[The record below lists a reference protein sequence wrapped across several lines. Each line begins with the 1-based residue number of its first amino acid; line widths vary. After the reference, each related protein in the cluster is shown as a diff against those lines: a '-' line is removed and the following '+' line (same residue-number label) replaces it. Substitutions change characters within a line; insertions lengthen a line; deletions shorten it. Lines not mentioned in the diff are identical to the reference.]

1 MKITGR
7 CVNVN
12 GDNFEGAMRKFKK
25 KIALSGVLNE
35 LREREFYVKPTLAKK
50 LRMSS
55 AKARWRKYLRSQ
67 ELPKKQF

>member
-7 CVNVN
+7 SVSVN

-25 KIALSGVLNE
+25 KVAASGILNE

-50 LRMSS
+50 LRQGS
-55 AKARWRKYLRSQ
+55 ARARWRKYLQSQ
-67 ELPKKQF
+67 ELPKKQY

>member
-7 CVNVN
+7 SVSVN

-25 KIALSGVLNE
+25 KVATSGILNE

-50 LRMSS
+50 LRMNS
-55 AKARWRKYLRSQ
+55 ARARWRKYLQSQ
-67 ELPKKQF
+67 ELPKKQY